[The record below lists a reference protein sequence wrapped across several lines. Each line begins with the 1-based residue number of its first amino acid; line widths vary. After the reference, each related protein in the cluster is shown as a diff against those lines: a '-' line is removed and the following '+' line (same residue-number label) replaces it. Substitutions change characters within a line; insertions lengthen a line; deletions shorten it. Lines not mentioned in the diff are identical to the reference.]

1 MRWFENKIFYNWQKL
16 KTIIESYKQNGKIIG
31 FTNGCFDII
40 HKGHITY
47 LFQAKEYCDI
57 LVVGVN
63 TDESVKR
70 IKGIKKPINSLEDR
84 IIVLSAIEAVDFVT
98 VFDEDTPENLIEY
111 LQPDIY
117 FKGGDYKDKAI
128 PEMRIIEKYR
138 ITYKVLSLIP
148 EVSTTKIIYRIIE
161 KGGI

>member
-63 TDESVKR
+63 TDESIRR

-111 LQPDIY
+111 LKPDIY
-117 FKGGDYKDKAI
+117 FKGGDYKDKVI